1 MKINAL
7 EEKRLLVWVSIFSLI
22 LTVVTLKLKLI
33 TTPSWFNG
41 ALENNHRLLLDFN
54 FTNNEQ
60 SRLFQFYIPELFI
73 RLFKIDI
80 VKAYILQRGLFTF
93 LTFLTFFYFC
103 KRWFNNIQAFICVF
117 LFALV
122 MAFTFKNHLQ
132 ESAALLSLTF
142 LWTIWLIRDKKDWL
156 FSLVLAIGSI
166 NNETI
171 LFVPAIYFFYNF
183 DTSKSIFK
191 LCIRTILLA
200 LPAFIVVG
208 IIRYINI
215 DRPHLGGAWHFIENL
230 HKLDRLI
237 FIYNVFWILPFIY
250 FKRKNGFLKR
260 SLLTFPLF
268 IIPHL
273 ITGIISETRQML
285 PLGFIIIPASMFTIL
300 EIIERR
306 NQKKLLK

>member
-7 EEKRLLVWVSIFSLI
+7 EGMRLKLWVSIITLV
-22 LTVVTLKLKLI
+22 LTIIIVKLKLI
-33 TTPSWFNG
+33 ITPSWFSG
-41 ALENNHRLLLDFN
+41 ALENNHKLLLDFN

-60 SRLFQFYIPELFI
+60 SRLFQFFIPEFFI
-73 RLFKIDI
+73 TIFKIDI
-80 VKAYILQRGLFTF
+80 IKAYILQRALFTF
-93 LTFLTFFYFC
+93 LTFFAFFYFC
-103 KRWFNNIQAFICVF
+103 KKWFNNIQSFICVF
-117 LFALV
+117 LFGLV
-122 MAFTFKNHLQ
+122 MIFTFKNHLQ

-142 LWTIWLIRDKKDWL
+142 LLTLWLIRDKKDWL
-156 FSLVLAIGSI
+156 FALVLVIGSI

-183 DTSKSIFK
+183 DLKKSVFK
-191 LCIRTILLA
+191 LSMRTILLA

-215 DRPHLGGAWHFIENL
+215 DRPHLGGAWHLIDNL
-230 HKLDRLI
+230 QKLDRLI
-237 FIYNVFWILPFIY
+237 FIYNIFWILPFIY
-250 FKRKNGFLKR
+250 FKRKNLFLRR

-285 PLGFIIIPASMFTIL
+285 PLGFIIIPASMFTL
-300 EIIERR
+300 LDIIEKRK
-306 NQKKLLK
+306 QKRLLK